1 MFILIIFA
9 VILSIII
16 GFFIVRFRTDSQ
28 RSTGPILAIVFLLI
42 QTAYLLLVLFDNKV
56 GSETW
61 IGLALTYIP
70 LAIFFFIVLTF
81 VCLKNAIKMNSRK
94 QYLITCGMLAF
105 YGVGSYLIL
114 LLWAEVFNFPL

>member
-1 MFILIIFA
+1 MLILIIFA
-9 VILSIII
+9 VVVSIII
-16 GFFIVRFRTDSQ
+16 SLFIVRFKTDSQ
-28 RSTGPILAIVFLLI
+28 RSTGPILGIVFLLI

-70 LAIFFFIVLTF
+70 LAIFFFIILTF
-81 VCLKNAIKMNSRK
+81 VCLKNAIKIKGKK
-94 QYLITCGMLAF
+94 QNLITCGILAF
-105 YGVGSYLIL
+105 HGVGSYLIL